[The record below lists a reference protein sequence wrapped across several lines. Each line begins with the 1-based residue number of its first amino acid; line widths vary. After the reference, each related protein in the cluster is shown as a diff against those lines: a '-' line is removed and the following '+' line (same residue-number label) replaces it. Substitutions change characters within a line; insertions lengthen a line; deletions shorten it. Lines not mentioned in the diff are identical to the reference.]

1 LIYEA
6 HRLNAQEEGN
16 MEMIEIGN
24 EVLVRHYHGNGTSTA
39 VVIDF
44 KLDYNKIQRGL
55 LAEIKFADDLTEL
68 YPVSRLTKISA

>member
-1 LIYEA
+1 
-6 HRLNAQEEGN
+6 

-24 EVLVRHYHGNGTSTA
+24 EVLVRHYHGNQTSTA

-55 LAEIKFADDLTEL
+55 LAEIKFDDDFTEL